1 MKKKIGFILLIFSIS
16 CYNNSAISNSYNF
29 KNVKSIK
36 ILPIKDFRD
45 IAGSGEMVESSLI
58 YNFLK
63 YEFELHQNIEKFVLI
78 NNAKENILLLSC
90 LITQYKESDR
100 IILPYRNEDRGYV
113 ETTINQSTDQNGK
126 NQKSEMIS
134 SSTTKTHSGNIIEGS
149 KIEYTESRV
158 SLVFNLR
165 DNNSGKIV
173 WSNTSW
179 YNGLELQK
187 TINMILKENINEIRK
202 ILYY

>member
-1 MKKKIGFILLIFSIS
+1 MIKKVEFILLIFSIS
-16 CYNNSAISNSYNF
+16 CYNNPAISNSYNF

-45 IAGSGEMVESSLI
+45 ISGSGEMVESSLI
-58 YNFLK
+58 HNFLK
-63 YEFELHQNIEKFVLI
+63 YEFELHQKIDKSVVI
-78 NNAKENILLLSC
+78 NDTKENILLLSC

-113 ETTINQSTDQNGK
+113 ETTINQSAEQNGK
-126 NQKSEMIS
+126 NEKSEMIS
-134 SSTTKTHSGNIIEGS
+134 SSTTKTHSGNVIES
-149 KIEYTESRV
+149 SRIEYTESRV

-165 DNNSGKIV
+165 DNDSGKIV
-173 WSNTSW
+173 WSNSSW

-187 TINMILKENINEIRK
+187 TIDMCLKQNINEIRK